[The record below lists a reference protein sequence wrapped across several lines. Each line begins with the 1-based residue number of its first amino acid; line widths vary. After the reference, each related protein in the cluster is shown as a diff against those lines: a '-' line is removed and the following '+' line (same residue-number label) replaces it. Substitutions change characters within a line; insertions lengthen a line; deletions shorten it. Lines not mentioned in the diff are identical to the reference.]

1 LDCIGHV
8 EQPASIVLPTGL
20 DTTQVILIV
29 AGCLAFLVLM
39 CVLKICCCEVQKK
52 GKELPVYPEEKI
64 RDEKSQNDGGII
76 SDDDKESSK
85 QYKLSKKVLVE
96 PNLLRS
102 EEESARY
109 MSEQN

>member
-1 LDCIGHV
+1 VKGKRQDNYRLERLGAIIVNLDCIGHV

-64 RDEKSQNDGGII
+64 RDDKS
-76 SDDDKESSK
+76 
-85 QYKLSKKVLVE
+85 
-96 PNLLRS
+96 
-102 EEESARY
+102 
-109 MSEQN
+109 